1 MDIVLPILLITG
13 IAFIGIAIFAK
24 IRPDIMWKDRMSETI
39 LPPERQK
46 FGFIL
51 LLLLGI
57 MILVS
62 AGAISIPQWQSHIDA
77 ILISVVMVTISV
89 VLFMMWKYILSQ
101 DKRWSRIVLAA
112 VLILSVGLLV
122 FAIYYWYTPVLKQ
135 AVMNGTL
142 KQSIMIEKILSFVI
156 SLLIVSGFVWAAI
169 RVKRHP
175 EKDRFMQRVMKEQKG
190 ADYEKGMQK
199 CLIFN
204 YLSFGVSL
212 VLFKWLEDL
221 VDVDTILTIATAVF
235 LVGLIVKWRY
245 TGEFSKWVF
254 VILSAL
260 LILGIGYHIW
270 VSQSSK
276 VKVLPE
282 MLSMVGSYN
291 QKIPYQD
298 IDSVFVVNELPET
311 KRRYQ
316 GNNLFPYKRGVYR
329 LKNGSNATF
338 YVLGKEGPYLM
349 MYTMYTSPGL
359 ILVNRKTAAETEQL
373 IEELRLKIGEKFVN

>member
-1 MDIVLPILLITG
+1 MDIALTILLIIG

-24 IRPDIMWKDRMSETI
+24 IRPDVMWKDRMSETI

-77 ILISVVMVTISV
+77 ILISIVMVTISV

-101 DKRWSRIVLAA
+101 DKRWSRIALAA
-112 VLILSVGLLV
+112 VLLLSVGLLV
-122 FAIYYWYTPVLKQ
+122 YAGYYWYTPVLKQ

-142 KQSIMIEKILSFVI
+142 KQSIMIEKILFFVVP
-156 SLLIVSGFVWAAI
+156 LLIASGFVWLAI

-175 EKDRFMQRVMKEQKG
+175 ERDKFLQRAMKEQKG

-199 CLIFN
+199 FLIFF
-204 YLSFGVSL
+204 YLAFGVSL
-212 VLFKWLEDL
+212 VLFRWLGDL
-221 VDVDTILTIATAVF
+221 VDVDTILTIATALF

-254 VILSAL
+254 VILSVL
-260 LILGIGYHIW
+260 LTLGIVYHIW
-270 VSQSSK
+270 ASQSSK
-276 VKVLPE
+276 VEVLPD
-282 MLSMVGSYN
+282 MLSIGGSYN
-291 QKIPYQD
+291 QKIPYES

-311 KRRYQ
+311 KHRYQ

-329 LKNGSNATF
+329 LKNGPIATF

-349 MYTMYTSPGL
+349 MYTMYTYPGL
-359 ILVNRKTAAETEQL
+359 IIVNRKTAEETEKL
-373 IEELRLKIGEKFVN
+373 IEELKDKIEIL

>member
-329 LKNGSNATF
+329 LKNGLYATF

-349 MYTMYTSPGL
+349 MYTMYTYPGL
-359 ILVNRKTAAETEQL
+359 IIVNRKTAAETEQL
-373 IEELRLKIGEKFVN
+373 IEELRDKIGDKMKG